1 MKRFLKILHTT
12 GAIGLMGGYGAYLVM
27 VASAPTEP
35 AQYAGL
41 RHGIDFVCRWMV
53 LPSLPLVLVSGL
65 LAIAAHQAFID
76 QTWVWVKAVTGV
88 SIFEATLNTIN
99 SHAKAAA
106 EFARLAAEGKGDA
119 AGMAEAI
126 RGEWA
131 TLWVL
136 MGLGIF
142 NVVIGVW
149 RPRFKRKAAPEPQ
162 ASAVET
168 PPAPPATPEGAT
180 TKPSPEAQG

>member
-1 MKRFLKILHTT
+1 
-12 GAIGLMGGYGAYLVM
+12 
-27 VASAPTEP
+27 
-35 AQYAGL
+35 
-41 RHGIDFVCRWMV
+41 
-53 LPSLPLVLVSGL
+53 VLVSGL

-88 SIFEATLNTIN
+88 TIFEATLNTIN

-106 EFARLAAEGKGDA
+106 EFALLAAEGKGDA

-136 MGLGIF
+136 MGLGVF

-149 RPRFKRKAAPEPQ
+149 RPRFKRKVA
-162 ASAVET
+162 
-168 PPAPPATPEGAT
+168 
-180 TKPSPEAQG
+180 PEAQLAAAEAPPPQGAPAKPAPDAQG